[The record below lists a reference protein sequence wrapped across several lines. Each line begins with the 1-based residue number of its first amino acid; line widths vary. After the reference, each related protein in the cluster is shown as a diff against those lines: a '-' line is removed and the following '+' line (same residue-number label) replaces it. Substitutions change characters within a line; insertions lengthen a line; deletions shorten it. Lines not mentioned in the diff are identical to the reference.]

1 MQFGTTEMSGSLR
14 ATSAEQEAV
23 STIFDVSWKMQ
34 RWVDKK
40 LLGQTFIL

>member
-1 MQFGTTEMSGSLR
+1 MQFGMAEMSGSLR
-14 ATSAEQEAV
+14 ATWAEREAV
-23 STIFDVSWKMQ
+23 FTIPDVSWKMQ